1 VRDKLKSPFKEL
13 YEHLKKRVGS
23 RSKRAA
29 SSGGTGSGKW
39 NAWRSA
45 LRKKFPENFG
55 RFQLDLRKADPES
68 VFRYLTWAK
77 RGLIVLGLFF
87 LAGVAARLIGSFI
100 KPVVLPP
107 SNRITGPVG
116 RPAPKEDYDEILRRN
131 MFNVEGTIPDPFDQG
146 QLDCFS
152 QARATSAPIQ
162 LLGTIVMSDD
172 KYSVA
177 LVQEE
182 GSPLKVGV
190 KKDESF
196 GQDKYQAMKIER
208 NKLCFQVRSTQEFE
222 YVEIPGGGNDL
233 SMHGPS
239 LTSGAPTDGITPV
252 SENQFVVNQAFLEKN
267 LLNLNEILQTARATP
282 YVDPSS
288 GKFRGFLIQSID
300 PNSPFRKLGVNQ
312 GDVLTAVN
320 DIVLDNAGKGLE
332 AFQKLR
338 NSPKVSLQVLRGGQP
353 YSMSYDIKP

>member
-1 VRDKLKSPFKEL
+1 VREKFRGL
-13 YEHLKKRVGS
+13 YQDLRKRLATPRK
-23 RSKRAA
+23 RSA
-29 SSGGTGSGKW
+29 SNTGAKW
-39 NAWRSA
+39 AAWRTA
-45 LRKKFPENFG
+45 LRKKFPENFS

-68 VFRYLTWAK
+68 VSRYLAWAK
-77 RGLIVLGLFF
+77 RGLFVLGLFF
-87 LAGVAARLIGSFI
+87 LSGVAARLLGSFI
-100 KPVVLPP
+100 KPAVLPP
-107 SNRITGPVG
+107 SNRVAGAVG

-131 MFNVEGTIPDPFDQG
+131 MFNVEGVIPDPFDQG
-146 QLDCFS
+146 QLDCFT
-152 QARATSAPIQ
+152 QARQTTAPIQ

-190 KKDESF
+190 KKDERF
-196 GQDKYQAMKIER
+196 FNEKYTAMKVER
-208 NKLCFQVRSTQEFE
+208 NRLCFQVRATQDFE
-222 YVEIPGGGNDL
+222 YVEIPTTDL
-233 SMHGPS
+233 GMSGPT
-239 LTSGAPTDGITPV
+239 LTTGSPSDGITPV
-252 SENQFVVNQAFLEKN
+252 SENQYVVNQAFLEKN
-267 LLNLNEILQTARATP
+267 LLNLNEILQTARAQP
-282 YVDPSS
+282 YVDAS

-300 PNSPFRKLGVNQ
+300 PNSPFKKLGVNQ

-353 YSMSYDIKP
+353 FTMSYDIKP

>member
-1 VRDKLKSPFKEL
+1 MRDKRKIPFKGLFES
-13 YEHLKKRVGS
+13 LKKRIS
-23 RSKRAA
+23 PRLKRSA
-29 SSGGTGSGKW
+29 SSPDDTKW

-45 LRKKFPENFG
+45 LRKKFPENF
-55 RFQLDLRKADPES
+55 RKLQLDLRKADPES
-68 VFRYLTWAK
+68 VSRYLAWAK
-77 RGLIVLGLFF
+77 RGLLVLGLYF
-87 LAGVAARLIGSFI
+87 LAGLTARLVGSFI
-100 KPVVLPP
+100 KPGSMPP
-107 SNRITGPVG
+107 STRMTGPVG

-152 QARATSAPIQ
+152 QARPTSAPIQ
-162 LLGTIVMSDD
+162 LLGTIVMSDE

-182 GSPLKVGV
+182 GSQKTAV
-190 KKDESF
+190 KKEDSF
-196 GQDKYQAMKIER
+196 FNDKYLAMKIER
-208 NKLCFQVRSTQEFE
+208 NKLCFQVRNTQEMEFI
-222 YVEIPGGGNDL
+222 EIPTTGQDL
-233 SMHGPS
+233 GLSGPT
-239 LTSGAPTDGITPV
+239 LQSGTDGISAV
-252 SENQFVVNQAFLEKN
+252 SENQFVVNQGFLEKN
-267 LLNLNEILQTARATP
+267 LLNLNEILQTARAVP
-282 YVDPSS
+282 YVDRNT

-300 PNSPFRKLGVNQ
+300 TNSPFKKLGVNQ

-353 YSMSYDIKP
+353 YTMSYDIKP